1 MDRMPVGSGGPFAGG
16 GIQFESTQSYLS
28 YLSYPT
34 IVPTAAGSILIL
46 HILSILAY
54 HRPTG
59 GESYGLDNR
68 LTAYVLALEHKDR
81 GAV

>member
-1 MDRMPVGSGGPFAGG
+1 MDRMPVVWGGPFASG
-16 GIQFESTQSYLS
+16 GIQFESTQSYMS
-28 YLSYPT
+28 YLYYST
-34 IVPTAAGSILIL
+34 VVPTAAGSILVL

-68 LTAYVLALEHKDR
+68 LTA
-81 GAV
+81 